1 MNEPPD
7 DKTAAHERTIMGGAE
22 ELPTSLTQ
30 NEPYLRIIH
39 PRDLNRRYPL
49 SKEGLTLGRGED
61 ADVVLPDGLVS
72 RIHCRVTATEDG
84 IVVEDLESTN
94 GTMIDGR
101 AIAREQLPAF
111 GRLKVGPFVLKIE
124 YTSEAE
130 VRADERL
137 FAAATTDAL
146 TGIPNRRWLMDQGLK
161 FLASFRDA
169 DHVIS
174 AVLLDIDHFKQVND
188 TWGHGA
194 GDDVLRGVAS
204 MLAGE
209 KRELD
214 LLGRYG
220 GEEFLMFLP
229 DASAD
234 DAMVFCERV
243 RSAVEQAEFET
254 TGTTVK
260 VTISIGVCSLAR
272 GDVGSLEDMI
282 RRADDAL
289 YAAKDAG
296 RNRVLGAGPD

>member
-30 NEPYLRIIH
+30 NSPYLRIIH

-49 SKEGLTLGRGED
+49 PSEGLTLGRGED

-72 RIHCRVTATEDG
+72 RIHCRVLPTEEG
-84 IVVEDLESTN
+84 IVVEDLGSTN

-101 AIAREQLPAF
+101 AVTRAQLPAF

-146 TGIPNRRWLMDQGLK
+146 TGIPNRRWLMDQGLN

-169 DHVIS
+169 EQVIS
-174 AVLLDIDHFKQVND
+174 AVLLDVDHFKQVND
-188 TWGHGA
+188 TWGHAA
-194 GDDVLRGVAS
+194 GDEVLKGVAGI
-204 MLAGE
+204 LARE

-229 DASAD
+229 DASED
-234 DAMVFCERV
+234 DALVVCERI
-243 RSAVEQAEFET
+243 RAAVERGAFQVD
-254 TGTTVK
+254 GTTVT

-272 GDVGSLEDMI
+272 GEVGSLEAMI
-282 RRADDAL
+282 RRADEAL
-289 YAAKDAG
+289 YAAKRAG
-296 RNRVLGAGPD
+296 RNRVHVAS